1 MHWVPGRR
9 AHVVVVH
16 QYFIVFFPCTIKKI
30 IHCTRECTLS
40 VQELFF
46 ERCSLLVTLASK
58 GITVKEKD
66 KYIKKKYHS
75 IQYLIYKF
83 LFLLRWLCC

>member
-1 MHWVPGRR
+1 MYWVPERR
-9 AHVVVVH
+9 AHVVVVL
-16 QYFIVFFPCTIKKI
+16 QYFIVFSDTIKKI